1 MRQIVRLGVVAVVVG
16 LLGAAALAADAQDG
30 KALFESKCAM
40 CHGKDGVA
48 KSMAKGAA
56 NLNDPKFQ
64 EANTAKAIEVVVA
77 DGKGKMK
84 GLKDK
89 LNPEQISAIAAHVKT
104 LK

>member
-1 MRQIVRLGVVAVVVG
+1 MRQIVQFGVVVTVVA
-16 LLGAAALAADAQDG
+16 LLGATAFAADGPDG

-40 CHGKDGVA
+40 CHGKNGVA
-48 KSMAKGAA
+48 NSMAKGAA

-64 EANTAKAIEVVVA
+64 EANTAKAIETIIA
-77 DGKGKMK
+77 GGKGKMK

-89 LNPEQISAIAAHVKT
+89 LTAEQISAIAAHVKT